1 MYLPRRLIVSII
13 FLLCVSKI
21 SSESEPNLIINQ
33 TSLENEQLISFI
45 SFNDVDDL
53 MMTNIRKENFSI
65 MYGLQEGEVKSLTPF
80 TSAQFGASYIFL
92 VDISKS
98 VSKES
103 FKAIKDSIK
112 SWISSLNPGDA
123 AAILTFGEEVKVL
136 SGLTYD
142 RQQLLSSVENILRT
156 DMKTKLY
163 DGIEESYSIATQ
175 VDKRFPSRKAIICLT
190 DGINESEKSISKE
203 ELLKLFEEKSIPFYA
218 INFSEDQN
226 SDVTRGS
233 RDLEEISDI
242 SRGYFFNA
250 NETSIE
256 RAYKSAR
263 QYIDEALML
272 ISTCDSCDYND
283 SLVNL
288 EISYRDKDLS
298 LKSST
303 KLRLVPLQEVREFPK
318 GERTE
323 SWKINYLVLSLII
336 TLAVVF
342 LLSSLVRKRQKN
354 QKSSASETIS
364 LNVSPNLE
372 DSINIKITSI
382 SANLEDQFNVEVT
395 DKCTIGRSSRCDVS
409 IKDQPEISGKHC
421 VLEWKNGSLFISDL
435 DSRNGTYVNGVPI
448 KDKYVLSNR
457 DIIGMGRAEFRLIF
471 EGED

>member
-65 MYGLQEGEVKSLTPF
+65 MYGLQKGEVKSLTPF

-272 ISTCDSCDYND
+272 ISTFGDTLREIV
-283 SLVNL
+283 SL
-288 EISYRDKDLS
+288 
-298 LKSST
+298 
-303 KLRLVPLQEVREFPK
+303 
-318 GERTE
+318 
-323 SWKINYLVLSLII
+323 
-336 TLAVVF
+336 A
-342 LLSSLVRKRQKN
+342 
-354 QKSSASETIS
+354 
-364 LNVSPNLE
+364 E
-372 DSINIKITSI
+372 D
-382 SANLEDQFNVEVT
+382 F
-395 DKCTIGRSSRCDVS
+395 
-409 IKDQPEISGKHC
+409 
-421 VLEWKNGSLFISDL
+421 
-435 DSRNGTYVNGVPI
+435 
-448 KDKYVLSNR
+448 
-457 DIIGMGRAEFRLIF
+457 
-471 EGED
+471 

>member
-65 MYGLQEGEVKSLTPF
+65 MYGLQKGEVKSLTSF

-203 ELLKLFEEKSIPFYA
+203 ELLKLFEEKSIPFM
-218 INFSEDQN
+218 
-226 SDVTRGS
+226 R
-233 RDLEEISDI
+233 
-242 SRGYFFNA
+242 
-250 NETSIE
+250 
-256 RAYKSAR
+256 
-263 QYIDEALML
+263 
-272 ISTCDSCDYND
+272 
-283 SLVNL
+283 
-288 EISYRDKDLS
+288 
-298 LKSST
+298 
-303 KLRLVPLQEVREFPK
+303 
-318 GERTE
+318 
-323 SWKINYLVLSLII
+323 
-336 TLAVVF
+336 
-342 LLSSLVRKRQKN
+342 
-354 QKSSASETIS
+354 
-364 LNVSPNLE
+364 
-372 DSINIKITSI
+372 
-382 SANLEDQFNVEVT
+382 
-395 DKCTIGRSSRCDVS
+395 
-409 IKDQPEISGKHC
+409 
-421 VLEWKNGSLFISDL
+421 
-435 DSRNGTYVNGVPI
+435 
-448 KDKYVLSNR
+448 
-457 DIIGMGRAEFRLIF
+457 
-471 EGED
+471 